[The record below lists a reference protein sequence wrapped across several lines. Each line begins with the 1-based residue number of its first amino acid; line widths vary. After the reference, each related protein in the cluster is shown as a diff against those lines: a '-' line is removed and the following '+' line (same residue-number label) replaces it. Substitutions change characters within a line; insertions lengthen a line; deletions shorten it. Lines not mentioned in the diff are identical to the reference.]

1 MKRKVL
7 MRNCDEYE
15 EELNACMSS
24 PMSVIRIENEI
35 YFYSLVNPESILSL
49 ILHLKDAAKL
59 SRDMMLRFP
68 ENNRLGVDI
77 KLPIIIHI
85 NSMGGSV
92 YDALAAVDTIEQYKN
107 SGLQIH
113 TIIEGCAFSAAT
125 VLAICGN
132 KRLITENSSYM
143 IHEMSSTGFN
153 GNLTAMEKLT
163 KSMKSTTDTFEKI
176 YAKYSKMNKTQIK
189 KLVKS
194 EEYLGAEKV
203 LELGLVDEILA

>member
-1 MKRKVL
+1 
-7 MRNCDEYE
+7 MRNCDECE
-15 EELNACMSS
+15 PDLSACS

-35 YFYSLVNPESILSL
+35 YFYSMVNPESILSL
-49 ILHLKDAAKL
+49 NLHLKDASKL

-68 ENNRLGVDI
+68 NNNKLEVNI
-77 KLPIIIHI
+77 ELPIIIHI
-85 NSMGGSV
+85 NSVGGSV

-107 SGLQIH
+107 MGFKVH

-132 KRLITENSSYM
+132 KRFITPNSSYM

-163 KSMKSTTDTFEKI
+163 KSMKSTTDIFEKI
-176 YAKYSKMNKTQIK
+176 YEKYSKITKPQIK
-189 KLVKS
+189 KLIKS

-203 LELGLVDEILA
+203 LELGLVDEILS